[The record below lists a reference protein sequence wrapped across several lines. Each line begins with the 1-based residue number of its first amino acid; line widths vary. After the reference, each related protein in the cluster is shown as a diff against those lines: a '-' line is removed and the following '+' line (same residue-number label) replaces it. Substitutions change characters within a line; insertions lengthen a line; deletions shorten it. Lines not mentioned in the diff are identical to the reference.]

1 MKRIA
6 QVALCSTFT
15 LGTLAKSR
23 YLEVQNIKQPASG
36 DDLFKLEEDAMI
48 IDTIIKDKYTERDSY
63 KNSLVVVPVIE
74 FNEDGDLTVS

>member
-23 YLEVQNIKQPASG
+23 DLQVQNIKQPASG
-36 DDLFKLEEDAMI
+36 DDLFKLEEDALI
-48 IDTIIKDKYTERDSY
+48 INTIIEDKYTEKESY
-63 KNSLVVVPVIE
+63 TNS
-74 FNEDGDLTVS
+74 